1 MRKWLIAIIVAML
14 ALPLAAC
21 GEEEQAR
28 EQDGAKRVLPY
39 LA

>member
-1 MRKWLIAIIVAML
+1 MRKWITALALAVI

-21 GEEEQAR
+21 GEEDQAK
-28 EQDGAKRVLPY
+28 EPADAKRVLPY

>member
-1 MRKWLIAIIVAML
+1 MRKWISALIIALL

-21 GEEEQAR
+21 GEKDEAQEHGDQ
-28 EQDGAKRVLPY
+28 KRVLPY